1 MDKENSHGLFFAV
14 LFGIMGLALLILAW
28 LIPVNT
34 SDRIIA
40 AVMGSAGLFG
50 AAIRIPTLRRI
61 SKTGSKP
68 VTVKTETEKQA

>member
-50 AAIRIPTLRRI
+50 AAIRIPALKRI
-61 SKTGSKP
+61 TKTDSDQ
-68 VTVKTETEKQA
+68 VNVKAKAEKEV

>member
-1 MDKENSHGLFFAV
+1 MNAEKSRGLFLAV
-14 LFGIMGLALLILAW
+14 LFGVMGLTLLVLAW

-50 AAIRIPTLRRI
+50 AAIRIPTLKRI
-61 SKTGSKP
+61 TKTDSEP
-68 VTVKTETEKQA
+68 VTVKAEAEKEA